1 VGDARDLGEATDATM
16 IHLHNMCLNFT
27 VQSCLMSFALH
38 CGDDK
43 HSERQKKKM
52 NHIFANFEHGNYV
65 MESTK
70 LVTLKNNGEQMRLKM
85 KQSWEK

>member
-16 IHLHNMCLNFT
+16 IHLQNMCLNVT
-27 VQSCLMSFALH
+27 VQSCVMSFALH

-43 HSERQKKKM
+43 HSERQNKKKDKTL

-70 LVTLKNNGEQMRLKM
+70 QVTLKNNGE
-85 KQSWEK
+85 